1 MNSHALQQM
10 FHSSKQMLEQA
21 AHSLVEVKQYIEGAI
36 VTLAASTE
44 EETEEERKRRRKLK
58 AIRWTI
64 ALTIACLGYKLV
76 KYVLM
81 RRRRRKGPLSLGYDA
96 GGYNNNMSS
105 SSYNNTNLLDTSSY
119 SGMGYGD
126 SRYHNNA
133 VSPYQS
139 GNSWN
144 NNNGLYNS
152 NYSYGHYN
160 NTNAAFGSSP
170 TYHGGNAFYDHPGQG
185 RW

>member
-44 EETEEERKRRRKLK
+44 EETDEERKRRRKLK

-76 KYVLM
+76 KYVVM
-81 RRRRRKGPLSLGYDA
+81 RRRRRKGLLSLGYDA
-96 GGYNNNMSS
+96 GGFNNMSS
-105 SSYNNTNLLDTSSY
+105 SSYNNTNILDTSNY

-126 SRYHNNA
+126 SRYHNNNA
-133 VSPYQS
+133 VSPYQN
-139 GNSWN
+139 GNTWN

-160 NTNAAFGSSP
+160 NTNPAFGSSP
-170 TYHGGNAFYDHPGQG
+170 TYHGGNTFYDHPGQG